1 MNNRLDYAL
10 ELIAQGISVFPCNR
24 DKSPATKNGFK
35 DATIDS
41 DQVSQ
46 WFSDGDFLIGV
57 PTGRENNIF
66 ALDVDP
72 DGFDWLQEVSEH
84 LLCER
89 IHNTKRGK
97 HFLYTFPTTAE
108 RSLTTAGRVSQGV
121 DSRGR
126 GGYIIYWPAEGMACS
141 GKLDERIAPPNWLV
155 QELCSADVPHRFDP
169 KVEGVLLL
177 EGERNVGLTSL
188 AGRLRRGG
196 LDEGQIFKQLSAF
209 NLDSCR
215 PSLGGDELFRIA
227 KSVAGYQVGEPVTAK
242 KTARANAS
250 LAWLDEFE
258 MTRQE
263 IDQISDPS
271 WVIPN
276 LVPEGHVVVVAAPPG
291 AGKTTL
297 IFHLCKQLA
306 DKYEVVYVHGDTNPS
321 DAKDY
326 FLQAQT
332 AGLRYLTPDMKIGK
346 SMEHVGERLQE
357 LALSDADLKGQVW
370 VIDTFKK
377 MTDMIQKSSLKHWLQ
392 VMRKLSNRG
401 LSLILLTHTNK
412 HLGDDGKTVFEGT
425 GDLRADVDELIYLDP
440 IKAADGSLTV
450 TTRPDKV
457 RAIIEPLTFEIG
469 LDRSVIVREKVVDV
483 ASVIANSHKV
493 SIDQD
498 VIDLIQDAL
507 GLGLSKQFEIIQY
520 CNEVAGLGE
529 HKVRSA
535 LKEYSLSGENR
546 KWASVKVPGKNLLIY
561 RSI

>member
-1 MNNRLDYAL
+1 MNNRLDSAL
-10 ELIAQGISVFPCNR
+10 ELTAQGISIFPCNR

-35 DATIDS
+35 DATTDF
-41 DQVSQ
+41 DQVAQ
-46 WFSDGDFLIGV
+46 WFGHGDFLIGV

-72 DGFDWLQEVSEH
+72 DGFDWLQKVSER

-89 IHNTKRGK
+89 IHDTKRGK
-97 HFLYTFPTTAE
+97 HFLYTFPITAE
-108 RSLTTAGRVSQGV
+108 SSLTTAGRVSQGV
-121 DSRGR
+121 DSRGQ
-126 GGYIIYWPAEGMACS
+126 GGYIIYWPAEGLAYS
-141 GKLDERIAPPNWLV
+141 GKLDDRIAPPNWLLKA
-155 QELCSADVPHRFDP
+155 LCRVDVPHRFDP
-169 KVEGVLLL
+169 EVEGVLLL

-196 LDEGQIFKQLSAF
+196 LDEAQIFKQLSAF
-209 NLDSCR
+209 NLDSCKPNLAER
-215 PSLGGDELFRIA
+215 ELRAIA
-227 KSVAGYQVGEPVTAK
+227 KSVATYQVGDPVTGK
-242 KTARANAS
+242 RMTRANAS
-250 LAWLDEFE
+250 LGWLDEFE

-263 IDQISDPS
+263 VDQISDPS
-271 WVIPN
+271 WVIPD
-276 LVPEGHVVVVAAPPG
+276 LVPEGHVVVIAAPPG

-297 IFHLCKQLA
+297 TFHLCKQLA
-306 DKYEVVYVHGDTNPS
+306 SKYEVVYVHGDTNPS

-332 AGLRYLTPDMKIGK
+332 VGLRYLTPDMKVGK

-357 LALSDADLKGQVW
+357 LALSDVDLKGQVW
-370 VIDTFKK
+370 VIDTLKK

-469 LDRSVIVREKVVDV
+469 LDRTVTVSEKVIDV
-483 ASVIANSHKV
+483 TSLIANSHKV
-493 SIDQD
+493 AINQD
-498 VIDLIQDAL
+498 VIDVIQDAL
-507 GLGLSKQFEIIQY
+507 GQGLSKQFEIIHY
-520 CNEVAGLGE
+520 CNVVAGLGE

-535 LKEYSLSGENR
+535 LKEYSLSGENQ